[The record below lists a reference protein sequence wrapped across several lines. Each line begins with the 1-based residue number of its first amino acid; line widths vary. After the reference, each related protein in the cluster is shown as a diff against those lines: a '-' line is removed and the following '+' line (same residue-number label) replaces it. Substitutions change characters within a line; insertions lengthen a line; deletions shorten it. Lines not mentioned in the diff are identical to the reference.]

1 MHIPGS
7 AFISVLTPCPTAWLF
22 KPELTAH
29 LGTLAVTTGFFP
41 LFEAE
46 SDTVSITK
54 PIAQLRPLSDYFAV
68 QQRYVAFP
76 PEYGALMQEVVSEE
90 YEKLLSRTKKRSA

>member
-1 MHIPGS
+1 MHIPGT

-29 LGTLAVTTGFFP
+29 LGALAVNTGFFP
-41 LFEAE
+41 LYETE
-46 SDTVSITK
+46 SDTVPLTK
-54 PIAQLRPLSDYFAV
+54 RIAQPRPLSDYFEA

-76 PEYGALMQEVVSEE
+76 PEYRALLQEVVSEE
-90 YEKLLSRTKKRSA
+90 YEKLVAHTKKRSV